1 MQNILFFSPDLNL
14 CTSLLMF
21 FNDKYAVTTTTDFT
35 SLNSI
40 VKSTSFDLII
50 IDSEPDI
57 KIENLCK
64 QISDSP
70 NPVPIILTYVYTS
83 KLKQIE
89 EKIKKYVTA
98 IFYKPFDIFEV
109 SKKIESILL
118 HYSLK

>member
-1 MQNILFFSPDLNL
+1 
-14 CTSLLMF
+14 MF

-40 VKSTSFDLII
+40 VNSTPFDLII
-50 IDSEPDI
+50 IDSEPNI

-64 QISDSP
+64 QICDSP
-70 NPVPIILTYVYTS
+70 NPVPIILTYVYTA

>member
-1 MQNILFFSPDLNL
+1 
-14 CTSLLMF
+14 MF